1 MEKETFLKYV
11 DSIIIPLFTG
21 SSIIGEVESNSR
33 DNEVALGLGGT
44 VLIKP
49 NKNDEYR
56 LVLKR
61 NIAFKVS
68 DVELLKS
75 IIAEL
80 GNIANLGLLLPDK
93 SYLHRLNMTAI
104 EKAICESV
112 SEVASDT
119 LLDIV
124 TMLDSYS
131 SRTYEGKRIDFG
143 IIINET
149 QEAEIKT
156 KNVHYQEMFKY
167 DFFAVLSNGIQSCV
181 EFDKD
186 GYLLG
191 HISLERMRFKPTI
204 CSYDYSSFARYCDAG
219 RIGVVLDA
227 NGDILIFKNRCMIY
241 SKKRGVWNS
250 YFHDEIIALLS
261 NRTSQSMK
269 EMRKSIYFTALDVSF
284 AGTGS
289 CIAYLNRTSIE
300 QALTHIDLDDI
311 LTEKHFKIKCEQ
323 LAESMPK
330 RRNKNVQTLDYANIN
345 YEEYV
350 QKYEKS
356 KTSALKKVIAGRKFH
371 ELSRKLRAELAS
383 IDGAIIV
390 DYDGTIIACGAIVR
404 IEAGSSGG
412 GRLAATS
419 TLAKYGVALKISQDG
434 IMQAF
439 MADKKT
445 NKVKEIF
452 AVG

>member
-80 GNIANLGLLLPDK
+80 GNIANLGLLLPDQ

-112 SEVASDT
+112 SEVASDA

-143 IIINET
+143 VIINET

-186 GYLLG
+186 GYLM
-191 HISLERMRFKPTI
+191 E
-204 CSYDYSSFARYCDAG
+204 YE
-219 RIGVVLDA
+219 
-227 NGDILIFKNRCMIY
+227 N
-241 SKKRGVWNS
+241 
-250 YFHDEIIALLS
+250 
-261 NRTSQSMK
+261 
-269 EMRKSIYFTALDVSF
+269 
-284 AGTGS
+284 
-289 CIAYLNRTSIE
+289 
-300 QALTHIDLDDI
+300 
-311 LTEKHFKIKCEQ
+311 
-323 LAESMPK
+323 
-330 RRNKNVQTLDYANIN
+330 TLDWNP
-345 YEEYV
+345 
-350 QKYEKS
+350 
-356 KTSALKKVIAGRKFH
+356 
-371 ELSRKLRAELAS
+371 
-383 IDGAIIV
+383 ID
-390 DYDGTIIACGAIVR
+390 DSD
-404 IEAGSSGG
+404 
-412 GRLAATS
+412 LP
-419 TLAKYGVALKISQDG
+419 
-434 IMQAF
+434 F
-439 MADKKT
+439 
-445 NKVKEIF
+445 
-452 AVG
+452 